1 MQTLLLGYGDIADRV
16 AQRLSA
22 FKKQVTGV
30 CRTPGNKPVRPGV
43 DLIAADLG
51 NEQELYQLFR
61 QKWDNV
67 LITLTPAKGAEDSY
81 HQGYVVPC
89 RHLQQVLSQ
98 QTHQPNIIYVSSTG
112 VYAQRNGEWIDEN
125 SPTEPTSASGKALL
139 QAESL
144 IHTLPGPTSILRCSG
159 IYGEGRDFLLR
170 QLSQGKVQ
178 LRDSWTNR
186 IHQDDVAGFIVHL
199 LTEVIRPLPV
209 YLVNDDEPVKQY
221 EVYQWLA
228 QQLGLELPG
237 NIDTEVGP
245 RGSKRCLNKGLKD
258 SGYQLQYPSFRQ
270 GYAALVKQWQRQ

>member
-16 AQRLSA
+16 AQRLSG
-22 FKKQVTGV
+22 QNQRVTGV
-30 CRTPGNKPVRPGV
+30 CRSPDSKPVRNGV
-43 DLIAADLG
+43 NLVAADLN

-67 LITLTPAKGAEDSY
+67 VVTLTPAKDAEDGY

-98 QTHQPNIIYVSSTG
+98 QIHQPGIIYVSSTG
-112 VYAQRNGEWIDEN
+112 VYAQRNGEWIDE
-125 SPTEPTSASGKALL
+125 SSATEPTSDSGKSLL
-139 QAESL
+139 QAES
-144 IHTLPGPTSILRCSG
+144 IINALPGQTSILRCSG

-170 QLSQGKVQ
+170 QLSQGNVQ

-199 LTEVIRPLPV
+199 LTKIHQPKPI

-228 QQLGLELPG
+228 QQLGIELPG
-237 NIDTEVGP
+237 IIDKDVGP
-245 RGSKRCLNKGLKD
+245 RGSKRCLNKTLKE
-258 SGYQLQYPSFRQ
+258 SGYQLQYANFRD
-270 GYAALVKQWQRQ
+270 GYAPVIQQWQR